1 MSKKTKLML
10 YISILYSFI
19 LVAFLAYGIYQVKV
33 QGDVFDANRLLIAE
47 QNSKELAYHNL
58 IQTTESTKEDRA
70 TIEQFFITEKDTI
83 SFITDIEQLAS
94 KMGITLE
101 TSQLSVNPKTDKSA
115 AQLYAGFKFTGQE
128 KAIKQLVLLFEN
140 IPYHK
145 TIPELVLTHNPEDGT
160 WKGSILLYITITP

>member
-33 QGDVFDANRLLIAE
+33 QGDVLDANRLLIAE
-47 QNSKELAYHNL
+47 QNSKELTYRNL
-58 IQTTESTKEDRA
+58 IQVTESTQEDRA
-70 TIEQFFITEKDTI
+70 ALEQFFITEKDTI
-83 SFITDIEQLAS
+83 SFISNIEQLAS
-94 KMGITLE
+94 EMGIALE

-115 AQLYAGFKFTGQE
+115 AQLYAGFKFSGQE
-128 KAIKQLVLLFEN
+128 NAVKQLVLLFEN

-145 TIPELVLTHNPEDGT
+145 TIPELVLTHNPEDDT
-160 WKGSILLYITITP
+160 LKGSILLYITITP